1 MTGER
6 MERRLAAVLA
16 ADVAGYS
23 RLMGID
29 EEGTLAGL
37 KTVRKVIVDPSIAS
51 HRGRIVKTTGDGMLV
66 EFGSSV
72 DAIRSAVEIQR
83 SMAEHNPN
91 GPQDRR
97 IEFRIGI
104 HVGDIIFDDNDIF
117 GDGVNIAARLEGIC
131 DPGGICVSAVVYDQV
146 DRKIDVSFASR
157 GLQKLKNIERPVDI
171 YFAVLNEAVDA
182 SRSVPSAQQVQYCR
196 SIDGVRLAYSRVGTG
211 PPLVKTA
218 NWLSHLELDWELPI
232 YRHMLVELARRN
244 TLVRYDARGSGLSDW
259 DVSEMSLDAWVID
272 LKAVVDASGLE
283 RFPLFGYSQGCAVS
297 VAFSNRY
304 PNRVSKLIL
313 YGGFATGR
321 CKRPSVTEADLD
333 RYNAT
338 RTLIRVGWNSD
349 EPTFRQLLT
358 SQLAPTATV
367 EQAAAF
373 NIMQRKSTSPEN
385 AVRYYE
391 TVSNFDITELL
402 PEVSVPTLVL
412 HAREEIMQ
420 PIEEGRRLAA
430 AIPGSRFVSLPGKN
444 HVLLEN
450 DPGMAQFLE
459 EVRQFLEM
467 G

>member
-1 MTGER
+1 M
-6 MERRLAAVLA
+6 
-16 ADVAGYS
+16 
-23 RLMGID
+23 
-29 EEGTLAGL
+29 
-37 KTVRKVIVDPSIAS
+37 
-51 HRGRIVKTTGDGMLV
+51 
-66 EFGSSV
+66 
-72 DAIRSAVEIQR
+72 
-83 SMAEHNPN
+83 
-91 GPQDRR
+91 
-97 IEFRIGI
+97 
-104 HVGDIIFDDNDIF
+104 
-117 GDGVNIAARLEGIC
+117 
-131 DPGGICVSAVVYDQV
+131 
-146 DRKIDVSFASR
+146 
-157 GLQKLKNIERPVDI
+157 
-171 YFAVLNEAVDA
+171 
-182 SRSVPSAQQVQYCR
+182 
-196 SIDGVRLAYSRVGTG
+196 
-211 PPLVKTA
+211 
-218 NWLSHLELDWELPI
+218 
-232 YRHMLVELARRN
+232 
-244 TLVRYDARGSGLSDW
+244 
-259 DVSEMSLDAWVID
+259 
-272 LKAVVDASGLE
+272 
-283 RFPLFGYSQGCAVS
+283 
-297 VAFSNRY
+297 
-304 PNRVSKLIL
+304 
-313 YGGFATGR
+313 
-321 CKRPSVTEADLD
+321 TEADLD